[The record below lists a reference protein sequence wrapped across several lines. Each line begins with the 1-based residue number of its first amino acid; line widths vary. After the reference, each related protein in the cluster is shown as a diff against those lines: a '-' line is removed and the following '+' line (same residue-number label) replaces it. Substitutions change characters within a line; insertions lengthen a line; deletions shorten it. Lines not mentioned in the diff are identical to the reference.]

1 MWNSFFLLSL
11 SLFFKPVV
19 DLFSARVGQSC
30 FTAICNFFFYC
41 EGRCNGVPLFVMAVE
56 FDHSGSYLGIAGSD
70 IRCSLMALQI
80 SSSF

>member
-1 MWNSFFLLSL
+1 VTFLVLGLGNLVSL
-11 SLFFKPVV
+11 QYAIFLFFY
-19 DLFSARVGQSC
+19 F
-30 FTAICNFFFYC
+30 

>member
-1 MWNSFFLLSL
+1 VEFFLSSF
-11 SLFFKPVV
+11 SLFFLSLLVTFLV
-19 DLFSARVGQSC
+19 LGLGNLVSLQY
-30 FTAICNFFFYC
+30 AIFFYC

>member
-1 MWNSFFLLSL
+1 
-11 SLFFKPVV
+11 
-19 DLFSARVGQSC
+19 
-30 FTAICNFFFYC
+30 
-41 EGRCNGVPLFVMAVE
+41 MAVE